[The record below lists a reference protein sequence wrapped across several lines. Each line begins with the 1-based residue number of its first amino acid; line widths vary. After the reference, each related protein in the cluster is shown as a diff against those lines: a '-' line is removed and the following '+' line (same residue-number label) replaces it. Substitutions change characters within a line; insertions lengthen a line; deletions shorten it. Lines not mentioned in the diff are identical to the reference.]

1 MGDSSKYEI
10 IAHSRSVNE
19 VVDFYK
25 EKNFWGERSHAKDLD
40 VPRLLIVVTAKDWD
54 EKSGNIPVEIK
65 KELFYRTLVPLVLYA
80 NELIQQERDLI
91 LAIADKQKKGKA
103 LSSEDTSWL
112 QSMAKKYSLQE
123 SDDLNTLTDQL
134 LKRVD
139 IIPPSLALGQSAYES
154 GYGTSRFAM
163 TGNALFGQWTYG
175 GDGMKPEEQRK
186 SKGDYEVAAY
196 TWPFD
201 SVRSYM
207 HNLNTHN
214 AYQELRQ
221 RRVEMRKQGK
231 EVTGL
236 SLADTLGSYSEKG
249 EEYIKT
255 LKSIITVNGLAIADT
270 AYLRDEPMT
279 LLVGVEH
286 EREVGGT
293 ETKIEQLR
301 ASGELDRIIKSM
313 RLEGLE

>member
-1 MGDSSKYEI
+1 M
-10 IAHSRSVNE
+10 
-19 VVDFYK
+19 
-25 EKNFWGERSHAKDLD
+25 
-40 VPRLLIVVTAKDWD
+40 
-54 EKSGNIPVEIK
+54 EIK
-65 KELFYRTLVPLVLYA
+65 KELFYRALVPLVLFA

-91 LAIADKQKKGKA
+91 LAIADKQKKGKP
-103 LSSEDTSWL
+103 LSAENQSRL
-112 QSMAKKYSLQE
+112 QSMAKKYGLQA

-154 GYGTSRFAM
+154 GYGTSRFAK

-175 GDGMKPEEQRK
+175 GTGMKPEEQRK
-186 SKGDYEVAAY
+186 SKGDYGVAAY

-255 LKSIITVNGLAIADT
+255 LKSIITVNGLEIADN

-286 EREVGGT
+286 EREVGAT